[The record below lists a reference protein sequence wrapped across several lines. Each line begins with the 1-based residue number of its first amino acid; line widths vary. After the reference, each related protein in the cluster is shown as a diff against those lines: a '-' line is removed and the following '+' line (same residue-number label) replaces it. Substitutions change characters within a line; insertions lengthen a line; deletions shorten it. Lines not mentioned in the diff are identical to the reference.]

1 MLIEFKVSNFRSI
14 RDLQT
19 LSLVSM
25 NADKGLRQNL
35 IDTRMPGISSLR
47 FLKGAALY
55 GANASGKTNLLEAL
69 YFVSFFIETSASRL
83 GPGQP
88 IPVQPFKLDAATRLA
103 PSQFEVTCVANGVR
117 YVYGFTVTRERVL
130 EEYLDAY
137 PKGLPQ
143 HWYHRRW
150 DVDAAAY
157 EWVRSETHFRVPV
170 DLQERTRE
178 NALFLSVAAM
188 FNAEQVLPLHGWFQR
203 SLRFVS
209 LGTGSWSDPSATMQM
224 HEQAEYRDRIVR
236 FLSNADTGIVSMT
249 STLLEVDAHDASPWL
264 LREQLRTYGSARG
277 AGPSHMRDLEIA
289 LGHRAA
295 GEDPIPLAFPAE
307 ESAGTVRFLSL
318 IGPWLDML
326 DNGYTVCVDEI
337 DTSMHPLLVR
347 ELLRLVFSD
356 GHNTRGAQIIFTTH
370 NPLLLDATLMRR
382 DQIWFTEKTMQGATH
397 LYPLTEYKPRKD
409 EALARG
415 YLAGRYGG
423 IPFIP
428 EGLIP

>member
-1 MLIEFKVSNFRSI
+1 MLIEFKVANFRSI

-19 LSLVSM
+19 LSLVAM
-25 NADKGLRQNL
+25 NADKVLRQNL
-35 IDTRMPGISSLR
+35 VDVRLPGLSSLR

-69 YFVSFFIETSASRL
+69 YFVASLVEKSASRFA
-83 GPGQP
+83 PGQS
-88 IPVQPFKLDAATRLA
+88 IPVQPFKLDAASHDA
-103 PSQFEVTCVANGVR
+103 PSQFEVTCTADGVR
-117 YVYGFTVTRERVL
+117 YVYGFSVSRERVL

-150 DVDAAAY
+150 NGDAAAY
-157 EWVRSETHFRVPV
+157 EWSRSETHFKVSV
-170 DLQERTRE
+170 DLQERTRD

-188 FNAEQVLPLHGWFQR
+188 FNADQVLPLHDWFRR

-209 LGTGSWSDPSATMQM
+209 LGAGASSDPSTTMQM
-224 HEQAEYRDRIVR
+224 HERAEYRDRIVR
-236 FLSNADTGIVSMT
+236 FLSNADTGIVSMI
-249 STLLEVDAHDASPWL
+249 STPRDVDTRDASPWL
-264 LREQLRTYGSARG
+264 LREQLRSYASAQDTVTSRL
-277 AGPSHMRDLEIA
+277 RELDIA
-289 LGHRAA
+289 LAHRAA

-356 GHNTRGAQIIFTTH
+356 SHNTNGAQIIFTTH

-382 DQIWFTEKTMQGATH
+382 DQIWFTEKTPQGATKV
-397 LYPLTEYKPRKD
+397 YPLTEYKPRKD